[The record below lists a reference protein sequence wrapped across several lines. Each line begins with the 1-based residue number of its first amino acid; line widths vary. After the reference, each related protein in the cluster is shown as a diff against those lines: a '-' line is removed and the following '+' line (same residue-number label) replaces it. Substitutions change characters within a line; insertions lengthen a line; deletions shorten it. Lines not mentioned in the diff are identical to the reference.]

1 MSDYLQR
8 IADEWS
14 ERASELAAW
23 TMDNLVNRT
32 DVWGRYLAPRYRGT
46 GSDGKAKNKA
56 ITAPFKQE
64 RGKIFLQSS
73 SLEKHF
79 KARHGGG
86 ILGLHSA
93 SKEGTSRWLA
103 FDIDLHDDDDLS
115 VTREGNF
122 VAATSWY
129 QRLVDL
135 GFDPLLTDS
144 NGKGG
149 FHLLLIFERPMDTRS
164 VQRFCNQFVSDF
176 QRLGL
181 DRAPDLFPGSLGTN
195 NHGSWLRLP
204 GRHHTREHFTRVWN
218 DEPWADK
225 KWLEGHEAIDRILD
239 ITPASDELLQQ
250 HGLTIKPQTI
260 CLDFDGVIHSY
271 QHGWQG
277 EDVIND
283 PPVHKV
289 DMAIKELRK
298 DYRVVV
304 FSARCRTD
312 KGVAAIEAWLNKHN
326 IEVDEVCRNKPPALV
341 YVDDRAVRF
350 SGDWQ
355 QTIADIH
362 SFKK

>member
-1 MSDYLQR
+1 MQR
-8 IADEWS
+8 
-14 ERASELAAW
+14 
-23 TMDNLVNRT
+23 LVNRT
-32 DVWGRYLAPRYRGT
+32 DVWGRYLAPKYRDVGDDGT
-46 GSDGKAKNKA
+46 VKNKA

-64 RGKIFLQSS
+64 RGKVFLQQS

-79 KARHGGG
+79 RARHGGG

-103 FDIDLHDDDDLS
+103 LDIDLHDDDDLS
-115 VTREGNF
+115 VTREGNY
-122 VAATSWY
+122 VAATTWCN
-129 QRLVDL
+129 RLL
-135 GFDPLLTDS
+135 EMGCDPLLTDS

-149 FHLLLIFERPMDTRS
+149 FHLLLVFERPMDTRS
-164 VQRFCNQFVSDF
+164 VQRFCNRFVADH
-176 QRLGL
+176 QKLGL
-181 DRAPDLFPGSLGTN
+181 DHAPDLFPGSLGAN

-204 GRHHTREHFTRVWN
+204 GRHHTRDHFTRVWN
-218 DEPWADK
+218 DEPWTEK
-225 KWLEGHEAIDRILD
+225 KWLEGHEAIDRILEVNP
-239 ITPASDELLQQ
+239 TPTDVLLKA
-250 HGLTIKPQTI
+250 GMTIKPQTV

-277 EDVIND
+277 EATILD

-289 DMAIKELRK
+289 DLAIKELRK

-304 FSARCRTD
+304 YSARCRSD
-312 KGVAAIEAWLNKHN
+312 EGVAAIEAWLVKHG
-326 IEVDEVCRNKPPALV
+326 IEVDEVCRHKPPALV

-362 SFKK
+362 SFKR